1 MDVLEL
7 LEAVLAG
14 VCLTIGEVLE
24 MHLVEDH
31 TRLDRVGGYLQQV
44 KLIRPAE
51 IVVPQHVFLLALHQ

>member
-14 VCLTIGEVLE
+14 VCLAIGEVLE

-31 TRLDRVGGYLQQV
+31 TCLDRVGGDLQQV

-51 IVVPQHVFLLALHQ
+51 IVIPQYVFLLPLHQ